1 VNGEKL
7 SPDSLTLPR
16 ASAVRGRWFLV
27 RKGGRDI
34 ALADVG

>member
-1 VNGEKL
+1 MVPREK
-7 SPDSLTLPR
+7 
-16 ASAVRGRWFLV
+16 AVRGRWFLV